1 MTLKNAVNFFESLI
15 SQTGKKAEIEVYQEF
30 IQIITG
36 LEKRNLSE
44 AEIQLIETELD
55 DLDLNSPTN
64 NNIKYYK
71 KALRHFQKYL
81 KDTLS
86 LTSKGYYAN
95 IGIGLGLTFGILF
108 GIVFLS
114 GFERSLGISLGI
126 SFGMIIG
133 LIIGRQMDT
142 QAKAAGN
149 ML

>member
-1 MTLKNAVNFFESLI
+1 MTLKNAVNFFERLVSE
-15 SQTGKKAEIEVYQEF
+15 TDKKSEIKVYQEF

-36 LEKRNLSE
+36 LEKRNLSD
-44 AEIQLIETELD
+44 AEIQLIETEFD
-55 DLDLNSPTN
+55 DLDLNSTAN
-64 NNIKYYK
+64 NNIKYFK

-86 LTSKGYYAN
+86 LTSKGYYTN

-126 SFGMIIG
+126 TFGMLTG
-133 LIIGRQMDT
+133 LIIGRQMD
-142 QAKAAGN
+142 AKATAAGN
-149 ML
+149 II

>member
-15 SQTGKKAEIEVYQEF
+15 AETGKKSETKVYQEF

-44 AEIQLIETELD
+44 PEIQSIETELD
-55 DLDLNSPTN
+55 ALDLNSTTKN
-64 NNIKYYK
+64 KKQYFI
-71 KALRHFQKYL
+71 KALKLFQKYL

-86 LTSKGYYAN
+86 LTSKGYYTN
-95 IGIGLGLTFGILF
+95 IGLGLGLSFGILF

-114 GFERSLGISLGI
+114 GLERSLGISLGLSI
-126 SFGMIIG
+126 GMLIG
-133 LIIGRQMDT
+133 LIIGRYMDA
-142 QAKAAGN
+142 QAKTAGK